1 MTNLP
6 KLLHPTVVNERI
18 TRLFV
23 KNTTFQDALGM
34 GAGGS
39 MTRQQ
44 PIRRGTY
51 DVFDDTREVA
61 TATTP
66 GGHAATIARQPV
78 GIVNYSIPRSAE
90 KIEITMEEVN
100 QIRPLGGPTS
110 EIDGLGQQYIADQE
124 RVGKQRYTNLR
135 EFQLAALMRGSYTY
149 TQSGDRFTHAFS
161 GGGITVNYQVP
172 ATNLTQLDMTGGG
185 DILGTAWDNAAA
197 PIVRDLLAI
206 NSGFNQL
213 VGLGLTDVWC
223 TSVVWGFVIVNTEV
237 QNLAGSANDP
247 VQSFSR
253 DEEKQEFTAVLRG
266 CPWVTWHITDNGLN
280 LDGTF
285 TKLIEDTSAVFMTR
299 WDTTIAQFWE
309 SPEPVVDPV
318 TNAIS
323 NQWGEYYYHKFVDD
337 PVSYE
342 FHMRYNG
349 LPVLKV
355 PAAIAYGDVD
365 F

>member
-1 MTNLP
+1 MT
-6 KLLHPTVVNERI
+6 
-18 TRLFV
+18 F
-23 KNTTFQDALGM
+23 
-34 GAGGS
+34 
-39 MTRQQ
+39 
-44 PIRRGTY
+44 Y
-51 DVFDDTREVA
+51 
-61 TATTP
+61 
-66 GGHAATIARQPV
+66 
-78 GIVNYSIPRSAE
+78 
-90 KIEITMEEVN
+90 
-100 QIRPLGGPTS
+100 
-110 EIDGLGQQYIADQE
+110 
-124 RVGKQRYTNLR
+124 
-135 EFQLAALMRGSYTY
+135 
-149 TQSGDRFTHAFS
+149 
-161 GGGITVNYQVP
+161 
-172 ATNLTQLDMTGGG
+172 
-185 DILGTAWDNAAA
+185 
-197 PIVRDLLAI
+197 
-206 NSGFNQL
+206 
-213 VGLGLTDVWC
+213 
-223 TSVVWGFVIVNTEV
+223 FVIVNTEV